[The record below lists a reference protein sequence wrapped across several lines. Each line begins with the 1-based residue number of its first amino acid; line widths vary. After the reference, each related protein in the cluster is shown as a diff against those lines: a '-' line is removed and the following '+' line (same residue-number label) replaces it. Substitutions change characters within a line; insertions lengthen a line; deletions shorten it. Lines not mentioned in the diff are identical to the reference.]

1 MVRAGDPYPPAQHP
15 KPQITPYRRFLLSE
29 SSAILAVHGH
39 FYQPPREDP
48 WTGEIPPEP
57 GAEPYRNFNEKITA
71 ECYRPLAERCLFE
84 RISFNVGPTL
94 IAWLA
99 RHDPETY
106 RRILEADR
114 ANVARGVGNALA
126 QSAHH
131 TILPLAR
138 RRDKITQVYWGIKSF
153 QHRFGRHPRGMWL
166 PEMAVDLTTLE
177 VLAEA
182 GLTFTIL
189 SSEQVR
195 GALTRGA
202 GPYRVRLEAN
212 AYFTVFVRDRDL
224 SNQVSFAMPSLGPA
238 DRWAKEALRGRSQL
252 TLLAMD
258 GETFGHHHREG
269 VDFLERL
276 LRPQTPGYEVVT
288 LTEYLRAHPPVEEI
302 EVIQNTAWSCAHGLA
317 RWSTGC
323 ACTPGDSR
331 WKAIL
336 RAAMDLLS
344 EEIDAAYLDLTH
356 GRIGNPWRLRDEYI
370 HVILGA
376 MDARS
381 LLREFADRPL
391 SSEVEQ
397 RLLLALQ
404 AQVHRQRMFASCGWF
419 FADLDGL
426 EPRLVIRQAAR
437 AIELIQEATGI
448 NLADGFRRAL
458 ALARSERTGK
468 TGAQIF
474 DEIWAARPGARS
486 HATSG

>member
-1 MVRAGDPYPPAQHP
+1 
-15 KPQITPYRRFLLSE
+15 
-29 SSAILAVHGH
+29 
-39 FYQPPREDP
+39 
-48 WTGEIPPEP
+48 
-57 GAEPYRNFNEKITA
+57 
-71 ECYRPLAERCLFE
+71 
-84 RISFNVGPTL
+84 
-94 IAWLA
+94 
-99 RHDPETY
+99 
-106 RRILEADR
+106 
-114 ANVARGVGNALA
+114 
-126 QSAHH
+126 
-131 TILPLAR
+131 
-138 RRDKITQVYWGIKSF
+138 
-153 QHRFGRHPRGMWL
+153 
-166 PEMAVDLTTLE
+166 
-177 VLAEA
+177 
-182 GLTFTIL
+182 TFTIL

-195 GALTRGA
+195 GTLTQGA

-238 DRWAKEALRGRSQL
+238 DRWAKAALRGRSHL
-252 TLLAMD
+252 TLLATD
-258 GETFGHHHREG
+258 GETFGHHHRGG

-276 LRPQTPGYEVVT
+276 LQPQTPAYEVT
-288 LTEYLRAHPPVEEI
+288 ILPEYLRAHPPVEEI

-336 RAAMDLLS
+336 RAAMDLLA
-344 EEIDAAYLDLTH
+344 EEIDAAYLDLAH

-370 HVILGA
+370 HVILGV
-376 MDARS
+376 MDARA

-391 SSEVEQ
+391 SADVEQ

-419 FADLDGL
+419 FEDLDRL

-437 AIELIQEATGI
+437 AIELVREATGVD
-448 NLADGFRRAL
+448 LTEGFRRAL

-474 DEIWAARPGARS
+474 DEIWATRPETRS
-486 HATSG
+486 AS

>member
-1 MVRAGDPYPPAQHP
+1 MGESRPA
-15 KPQITPYRRFLLSE
+15 
-29 SSAILAVHGH
+29 LAVHGH

-48 WTGEIPPEP
+48 WTGEVPPEP
-57 GAEPYRNFNEKITA
+57 GAAPYHDFNEKITA

-94 IAWLA
+94 IGWLA
-99 RHDPETY
+99 RHAPETY

-114 ANVARGVGNALA
+114 VNVARGVGNAIA

-138 RRDKITQVYWGIKSF
+138 RRDKVTQVYWGIQSF

-166 PEMAVDLTTLE
+166 PEMAVDLATLE

-195 GALTRGA
+195 GPLPRGA

-238 DRWAKEALRGRSQL
+238 ERWAAEALRGRTAL
-252 TLLAMD
+252 TLLATD

-269 VDFLERL
+269 VDFLDRL
-276 LRPQTPGYEVVT
+276 LRPPAGAYEVVT
-288 LTEYLRAHPPVEEI
+288 LTEYLRAHPPMEEI
-302 EVIQNTAWSCAHGLA
+302 EILQNTAWSCAHGLA

-336 RAAMDLLS
+336 RAAMDLLA
-344 EEIDAAYLDLTH
+344 EEIDAAYLDLAH
-356 GRIGNPWRLRDEYI
+356 GWIRDPWRLRDEYI
-370 HVILGA
+370 HVVLGA
-376 MDARS
+376 MEAPA

-391 SSEVEQ
+391 PSDVER

-419 FADLDGL
+419 FEDLDGL

-437 AIELIQEATGI
+437 AIELIEQATGVD
-448 NLADGFRRAL
+448 LATGYRRAL
-458 ALARSERTGK
+458 ALARSGRTGK

-474 DEIWAARPGARS
+474 DEIWAARPRLG
-486 HATSG
+486 

>member
-1 MVRAGDPYPPAQHP
+1 MEDTRPW
-15 KPQITPYRRFLLSE
+15 
-29 SSAILAVHGH
+29 LAVHGH

-57 GAEPYRNFNEKITA
+57 GAEPYDNFNEKITA
-71 ECYRPLAERCLFE
+71 ECYRPLAERSLFE
-84 RISFNVGPTL
+84 AISFNVGPTL

-99 RHDPETY
+99 RHHPETY
-106 RRILEADR
+106 RRIVAADR
-114 ANVARGVGNALA
+114 IGAAQGVGPALA

-138 RRDKITQVYWGIKSF
+138 RRDRITQVYWGIQSF
-153 QHRFGRHPRGMWL
+153 QHRFGRHPRGIWL
-166 PEMAVDLTTLE
+166 PEMAVDLATLE

-195 GALTRGA
+195 GDLSRGA

-224 SNQVSFAMPSLGPA
+224 SNQVAFSLPGLGPA
-238 DRWAKEALRGRSQL
+238 DRWAAAALRGRRHL

-269 VDFLERL
+269 VAFLERL
-276 LRPQTPGYEVVT
+276 VRPPDAAYRVT
-288 LTEYLRAHPPVEEI
+288 TLADYLREHPPMEEVEI
-302 EVIQNTAWSCAHGLA
+302 LQNTAWSCPHGLA

-323 ACTPGDSR
+323 ACTPGDAR

-336 RAAMDLLS
+336 RAAMDLLA
-344 EEIDAAYLDLTH
+344 EEIDAAYLDLAH
-356 GRIGNPWRLRDEYI
+356 GRVQDPWRLRDEYI
-370 HVILGA
+370 HVVLGTA
-376 MDARS
+376 DAPS

-391 SSEVEQ
+391 SSEAER

-419 FADLDGL
+419 FEDLDRL

-437 AIELIQEATGI
+437 AIECIQEAAGVD
-448 NLADGFRRAL
+448 LATGFRRAL
-458 ALARSERTGK
+458 ALARSARTGR

-474 DEIWAARPGARS
+474 DEIWAARPAARR
-486 HATSG
+486 